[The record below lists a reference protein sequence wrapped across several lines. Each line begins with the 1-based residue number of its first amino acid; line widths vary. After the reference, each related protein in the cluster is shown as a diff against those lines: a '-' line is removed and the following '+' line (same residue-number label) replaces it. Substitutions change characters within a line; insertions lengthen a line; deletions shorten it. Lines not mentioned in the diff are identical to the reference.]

1 MIKKNEHRRTI
12 AICQGCGLKFYAARK
27 DTLFCHRRCYERN
40 RSSVYRNPKM
50 GSREIPM
57 TSEIVDFRESV
68 LKAASYHAEYYTATN
83 VDLQLAFP
91 LPGETVR
98 STGLTA
104 KMPFYRLE
112 PFEFPM
118 VPLEGLYTIHYF
130 TKLGLSVPPH
140 ERKAAPELL
149 ISFTH
154 PLKRT
159 VPAEIQAGVKQF
171 LIDRTSRLTLP
182 TPKNK
187 RLGLPQRKDLAAVR
201 GQGGPI
207 AAVPEM
213 DGASMD
219 DDEPGA

>member
-1 MIKKNEHRRTI
+1 MIKKTEHRRTI
-12 AICQGCGLKFYAARK
+12 AICQGCGLKFYAFRK

-57 TSEIVDFRESV
+57 TSEIMDFRESI

-83 VDLQLAFP
+83 ADLQLAFP
-91 LPGETVR
+91 LPGENVR
-98 STGLTA
+98 STGLAA

-130 TKLGLSVPPH
+130 TKLGLSVAPH

-149 ISFTH
+149 ISFTY

-159 VPAEIQAGVKQF
+159 VPADIQAGVRQF
-171 LIDRTSRLTLP
+171 LTDRTPRLTLP

-201 GQGGPI
+201 EQEGSI
-207 AAVPEM
+207 DAVPSM
-213 DGASMD
+213 DGAAMD
-219 DDEPGA
+219 DDEPES